1 MQFDGTTIVGVRK
14 DGKCAIAGDGQ
25 ITMGE
30 KTIMK
35 HGAKK
40 VRRLF
45 NDRVVV
51 GFAGGVAD
59 ALTLCEKFEGCLEQY
74 AGNLPRAAV
83 ELARQWRGDKAL
95 RKLEAL
101 LLAANEESMLM
112 IAGSGEVIEP
122 DDGVLAI
129 GSGGNFALAAARALV
144 DNSTLS
150 AKEIAEKSIL
160 IASEICVY
168 TNNHI
173 TVEEV

>member
-1 MQFDGTTIVGVRK
+1 MQFEGTTIVAVRK
-14 DGKCAIAGDGQ
+14 NGKCAIAGDGQ
-25 ITMGE
+25 ITFGE
-30 KTIMK
+30 KTVMK

-45 NDRVVV
+45 KNRVVV

-74 AGNLPRAAV
+74 AGNLQRAAV
-83 ELARQWRGDKAL
+83 ELARLWREDKAL

-101 LLAANEESMLM
+101 LLAADTESLLL
-112 IAGSGEVIEP
+112 ISGSGEVIEP
-122 DDGVLAI
+122 DDGVLSI
-129 GSGGNFALAAARALV
+129 GSGGNFALAAARALTQ
-144 DNSTLS
+144 NTELC
-150 AKEIAEKSIL
+150 AKDIAEKSIR

-168 TNNHI
+168 TNDHI

>member
-1 MQFDGTTIVGVRK
+1 MQFEGTTIVAVRK

-25 ITMGE
+25 ITFGE
-30 KTIMK
+30 KTVMK

-45 NDRVVV
+45 KNRVVV

-74 AGNLPRAAV
+74 AGNLQRAAV
-83 ELARQWRGDKAL
+83 ELARLWREDKAL

-101 LLAANEESMLM
+101 LLAADTESLLL
-112 IAGSGEVIEP
+112 ISGSGEVIEP
-122 DDGVLAI
+122 DDGVLSI
-129 GSGGNFALAAARALV
+129 GSGGNFALAAARALTQ
-144 DNSTLS
+144 NTELS
-150 AKEIAEKSIL
+150 AKDIAEKSIR

-168 TNNHI
+168 TNDHI